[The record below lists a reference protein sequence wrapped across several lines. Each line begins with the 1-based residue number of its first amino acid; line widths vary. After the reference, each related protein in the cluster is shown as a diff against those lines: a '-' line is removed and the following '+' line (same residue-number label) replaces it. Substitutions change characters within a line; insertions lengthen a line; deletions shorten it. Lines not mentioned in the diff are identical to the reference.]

1 MPPDTR
7 HRTTPSSRK
16 PASIAALRRA
26 FAAAGYTF
34 AAVREILGADDT
46 LTVMPQQVPLVN
58 RQLGDGS
65 LGTLIR
71 LFLVGAP
78 VSPEQATRALAPLPL
93 QEALNLGVVT
103 LGRSRVH
110 GAVRVLPTDDFLF
123 ASDLD
128 SMDPSDLPADFVMG
142 VTESSRLL
150 ARLTVRRPVELA
162 LDLGTGCG
170 YQAVYAAQHAQR
182 VVATDVNPRAVAFA
196 RFNALLNGA
205 DNVDVRE
212 GDGFAAVEG
221 EAFDLVV
228 CNPPFVISPDR
239 AYTYRDSGRDA
250 DDISHELV
258 RLAPRFLR
266 EGGFAHMLV
275 SWIHAKGDDAWQTP
289 LRAWV
294 AESAEDPAAGPC
306 DAWLFRKGS
315 YDPLAYAVMWNQRLA
330 LANQMPKYVAA
341 VDRWTRYFEHLG
353 VPALGYGA
361 VWLRRRET
369 QRPRVRAD
377 ELPESALGAD
387 AADELVRLL
396 EVDDQ
401 LESLSDA
408 ELLDRVVG
416 VPSDQRL
423 EQVLR
428 WSNGAFRTVDASLVR
443 DGGLQ
448 PRADV
453 DPPLAAVL
461 AGVDGART
469 IGQVLEHAAQA
480 LGGSREAVTAQALPA
495 VRELLSH
502 RFLTLVAPQPTADST
517 NV

>member
-1 MPPDTR
+1 MPADTR
-7 HRTTPSSRK
+7 HRTTPSSSK
-16 PASIAALRRA
+16 PASVAALRRA
-26 FAAAGYTF
+26 FATAGYTF
-34 AAVREILGADDT
+34 AAVREVLGADDT
-46 LTVMPQQVPLVN
+46 LTVLPQQVPLVH
-58 RQLGDGS
+58 RQLGEGP

-78 VSPEQATRALAPLPL
+78 VTQEQAARALTPLPL
-93 QEALNLGVVT
+93 QEAVNLGVVT

-110 GAVRVLPTDDFLF
+110 GAVRVLPTADVAGGLLF

-128 SMDPSDLPADFVMG
+128 SIDPTDLPADFVMG

-150 ARLTVRRPVELA
+150 ARLTVRRPVERA

-170 YQAVYAAQHAQR
+170 YQAVCAAQHAQH
-182 VVATDVNPRAVAFA
+182 VVATDVNPRAAAFA
-196 RFNALLNGA
+196 RFNALLNGVE
-205 DNVDVRE
+205 NIDVRV
-212 GDGFAAVEG
+212 GDGFAAVQG
-221 EAFDLVV
+221 EMFDLVV

-239 AYTYRDSGRDA
+239 AYTYRDSGLDGDAVSRD
-250 DDISHELV
+250 LV
-258 RLAPRFLR
+258 RQTPSFLR
-266 EGGFAHMLV
+266 PDGIAHLLV
-275 SWIHAKGDDAWQTP
+275 SWIHTPDGDAWQIP

-294 AESAEDPAAGPC
+294 AESSAHPC

-330 LANQMPKYVAA
+330 LANQMPKYIAS

-353 VPALGYGA
+353 APALAYGA
-361 VWLRRRET
+361 VWLRRRDTE
-369 QRPRVRAD
+369 RPRVRAD
-377 ELPESALGAD
+377 DLPEVALGAD

-396 EVDDQ
+396 HVDDR
-401 LESLSDA
+401 LEALSDA
-408 ELLDRVVG
+408 ELLERVVR
-416 VPSDQRL
+416 VPEDQRL

-443 DGGLQ
+443 DGGLK

-461 AGVDGART
+461 ARVDGTRT
-469 IGQVLEHAAQA
+469 IDQVLEHAAHA
-480 LGGSREAVTAQALPA
+480 LGGNPEAITAQALPT

-502 RFLTLVAPQPTADST
+502 GFLTLDGSDSA
-517 NV
+517 

>member
-16 PASIAALRRA
+16 PASVAALRRSLT
-26 FAAAGYTF
+26 AAGYTF
-34 AAVREILGADDT
+34 AAVRDILAADET

-78 VSPEQATRALAPLPL
+78 VTQEQAARAFGPLPL
-93 QEALNLGVVT
+93 QEAVAMGVVT

-110 GAVRVLPTDDFLF
+110 GAVRVLPTDDFVF
-123 ASDLD
+123 ASDIDSLD
-128 SMDPSDLPADFVMG
+128 PTDLPADFVMG

-150 ARLTVRRPVELA
+150 ARLTVRRPVEQA

-170 YQAVYAAQHAQR
+170 YQAVFAAQHAQR

-205 DNVDVRE
+205 DNIDVRE
-212 GDGFAAVEG
+212 GDGLSAVEG
-221 EAFDLVV
+221 ETFDLVV

-239 AYTYRDSGRDA
+239 AYTYRDSGLEGDA
-250 DDISHELV
+250 VSHNLV
-258 RLAPRFLR
+258 RQTPRFLR
-266 EGGFAHMLV
+266 SGGFAHLLV
-275 SWIHAKGDDAWQTP
+275 SWIHARDGDEWQMP

-294 AESAEDPAAGPC
+294 AESSASEPC

-330 LANQMPKYVAA
+330 MANQMPRYVAA
-341 VDRWTRYFEHLG
+341 VDRWTRYFEYLDA
-353 VPALGYGA
+353 PALGYGA
-361 VWLRRRET
+361 VWLRRRDT
-369 QRPRVRAD
+369 GRPRVRAD
-377 ELPESALGAD
+377 DLPESALGRD
-387 AADELVRLL
+387 ASDELVRLL
-396 EVDDQ
+396 EVDDW
-401 LESLSDA
+401 LEVLSDA
-408 ELLDRVVG
+408 ELLERVVR
-416 VPSDQRL
+416 VPGDQRL

-428 WSNGAFRTVDASLVR
+428 WTNGAFRTVDASLVR
-443 DGGLQ
+443 DGGLK

-453 DPPLAAVL
+453 DPALAAVL
-461 AGVDGART
+461 AGVDGTRT

-502 RFLTLVAPQPTADST
+502 GFLALAIV
-517 NV
+517 